1 MSATNYSNFKNINNN
16 VNYYDLK
23 KKIDSL
29 SEVQQQEI
37 FKIIIKNNEKYTTN
51 TNGVFV
57 NITLFKSATIQ
68 EILSYL
74 DFCQNSAKFL
84 TNLDEDRTNYAH
96 SLSS

>member
-1 MSATNYSNFKNINNN
+1 MSSNI
-16 VNYYDLK
+16 NYYDLK

-37 FKIIIKNNEKYTTN
+37 FKILMKNNEKYTTN

-57 NITLFKSATIQ
+57 NITLFKLATIQ
-68 EILSYL
+68 EIINYL

-84 TNLDEDRTNYAH
+84 TNLDQDRTNYAH